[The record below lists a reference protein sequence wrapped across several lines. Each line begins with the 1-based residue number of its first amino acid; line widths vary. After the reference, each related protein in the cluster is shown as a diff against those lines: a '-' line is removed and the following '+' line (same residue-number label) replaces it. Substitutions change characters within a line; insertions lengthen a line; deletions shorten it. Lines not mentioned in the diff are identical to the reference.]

1 MAFEPAG
8 LAADGDG
15 AFLNA
20 AMGFVEIDE
29 AVEAIGGMLDFGSER
44 RLVGLDG
51 EDMLRRNLDGDLQF
65 HRVSRAVSSTKDR
78 SDSS

>member
-1 MAFEPAG
+1 MTVRSI
-8 LAADGDG
+8 D
-15 AFLNA
+15 A

-29 AVEAIGGMLDFGSER
+29 AVEANRRGIIEVALDLGAQR
-44 RLVGLDG
+44 GLVGLDG